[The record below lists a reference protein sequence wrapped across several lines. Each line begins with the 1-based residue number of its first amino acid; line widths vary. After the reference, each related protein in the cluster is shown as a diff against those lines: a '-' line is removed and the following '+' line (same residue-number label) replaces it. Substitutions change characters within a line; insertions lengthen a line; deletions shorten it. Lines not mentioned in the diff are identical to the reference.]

1 MGALYVRRGYN
12 LAPVFL
18 GGGQEQKRRPGTE
31 NVAYIAA
38 MARAIERMLADG
50 GRAGRI
56 AALNKTLRDALAGMP
71 GIVLNSPVDALPEL
85 VNFSVEGVK
94 SETMLHFLESRDVYV
109 SSGSACSRGEASHTL
124 TAMGLPKS
132 RVDTALRV
140 SFSGESTPEDV
151 RALLDAL
158 AEGMRTLAKIR
169 R

>member
-1 MGALYVRRGYN
+1 MLRVIGQGNDTHESRD
-12 LAPVFL
+12 FL
-18 GGGQEQKRRPGTE
+18 HLRLPEAAGG
-31 NVAYIAA
+31 
-38 MARAIERMLADG
+38 DS
-50 GRAGRI
+50 GRAHSDAAGDKGR
-56 AALNKTLRDALAGMP
+56 LRIGGNRILVDGDAH
-71 GIVLNSPVDALPEL
+71 L
-85 VNFSVEGVK
+85 V
-94 SETMLHFLESRDVYV
+94 ETMLHFLESRDVYV

>member
-1 MGALYVRRGYN
+1 MTVGAVRIHG
-12 LAPVFL
+12 FFH
-18 GGGQEQKRRPGTE
+18 RRHNTW
-31 NVAYIAA
+31 I
-38 MARAIERMLADG
+38 
-50 GRAGRI
+50 
-56 AALNKTLRDALAGMP
+56 
-71 GIVLNSPVDALPEL
+71 
-85 VNFSVEGVK
+85 
-94 SETMLHFLESRDVYV
+94 TMLHFLESRDVYV
-109 SSGSACSRGEASHTL
+109 SSGSACSRGETSHTL